1 MEHTNAI
8 RRKLVIIGD
17 SACGKTSLLSMF
29 TLGNFPASQVPTV
42 FENYITNCIVDG
54 RAVEFALWDTAGL
67 EGYEPLRPLAYSHAN
82 IILIG
87 FSLED
92 LCSLDNVK
100 CKWSKE
106 ATRLC
111 PGVSVVLVG
120 LKKDVRE
127 DPTATRNIGKNSLRC
142 VTEHEGEIV
151 AYEIGAKT
159 YLECSSL
166 SGEGVD
172 TVFEVASR
180 VALLAVR
187 KVKGEGC
194 CPIL

>member
-1 MEHTNAI
+1 MDFLPQDRGTSKATAEDLW
-8 RRKLVIIGD
+8 KLVIIGD
-17 SACGKTSLLSMF
+17 SACGETSLLSMC
-29 TLGNFPASQVPTV
+29 TLRNFPAHYF
-42 FENYITNCIVDG
+42 FENYITNCIVNG
-54 RAVEFALWDTAGL
+54 RAVEFALWDTTGL
-67 EGYEPLRPLAYSHAN
+67 EDYERLRPLAYSNVN

-87 FSLED
+87 FSVED

-111 PGVSVVLVG
+111 PGVPVVLVG

-127 DPTATRNIGKNSLRC
+127 DPTATRKIGKNSLRF

-151 AYEIGAKT
+151 AYEIGAKNI
-159 YLECSSL
+159 
-166 SGEGVD
+166 
-172 TVFEVASR
+172 ASR
-180 VALLAVR
+180 VALLAVQ